1 MVEKNH
7 PVMKTLL
14 ILLGLGALAAPEA
27 VALSQVQAELTTPP
41 NGDNQRA
48 EVSQWIG
55 LVKVTIA
62 YHSPRVHFQG
72 RERTGHIWGEL
83 IPYGLYDEGFG
94 PSRAAPWRA
103 GANESTT
110 LTVSHDVQLNGS
122 TLKAGTY
129 ALFLELAKAGPW
141 TWILSSNPGW
151 GAFQY
156 DSNDV
161 VLRLAATPQDA
172 PFTEFL
178 TYGFDNR
185 LPNSATAYLQ
195 WENKRIPLRIDV
207 PNVYE
212 LYARQMGKDLRAW
225 AGFNYQNWQAAAQFA
240 AANKVDL
247 DEALVWA
254 DKAISEPFRN
264 AALGRA
270 DFSTL
275 QTKAAVLTAMGRDA
289 DADTV
294 MDRAIQ
300 LPETDAR
307 SVHQY
312 GTRLLAA
319 GRKERAM
326 RVFEANRRLHPAD
339 KFWPYVGLARGYTAL
354 GDRKAAIASWD
365 VALKHVPPDQQAN
378 VSNIQKAVQALK
390 SSR

>member
-1 MVEKNH
+1 
-7 PVMKTLL
+7 MKTLL
-14 ILLGLGALAAPEA
+14 ILLGLGTSAMPHAIA
-27 VALSQVQAELTTPP
+27 VAQMHAELTTPP

-110 LTVSHDVQLNGS
+110 LTVSHDVQLEGMA
-122 TLKAGTY
+122 LKAGTY
-129 ALFLELAKAGPW
+129 ALFLELAKTGPW

-156 DSNDV
+156 DPKDV
-161 VLRLAATPQDA
+161 VLRVATTPQDA

-178 TYGFDNR
+178 AYGFDNR
-185 LPNSATAYLQ
+185 LPNSATVYLQ

-207 PNVYE
+207 PNVNE
-212 LYARQMGKDLRAW
+212 LYAMQMGKDLRAW

-240 AANKVDL
+240 AANKVNL
-247 DEALVWA
+247 EEALVWA

-264 AALGRA
+264 AAQGRA

-300 LPETDAR
+300 LPETDAP
-307 SVHQY
+307 SVHRY
-312 GTRLLAA
+312 GLSMLAT
-319 GRKERAM
+319 GRKDRAM

-354 GDRKAAIASWD
+354 GRRKAAIASWD
-365 VALKHVPPDQQAN
+365 VALKHVPRDQQAN
-378 VSNIQKAVQALK
+378 LPNLEKAAQALR

>member
-1 MVEKNH
+1 MVMRMRCLVLSIVVLVA
-7 PVMKTLL
+7 P
-14 ILLGLGALAAPEA
+14 AAPEA
-27 VALSQVQAELTTPP
+27 IALAQERAELTTPP
-41 NGDNQRA
+41 NGDNQKA

-72 RERTGHIWGEL
+72 RERAGHIWGEL

-94 PSRAAPWRA
+94 PSKAAPWRA

-110 LTVSHDVQLNGS
+110 LTVSHDVQLEGK
-122 TLKAGTY
+122 TLRAGTY
-129 ALFLELAKAGPW
+129 AVFLELSRTGPW
-141 TWILSSNPGW
+141 TWILSTNPGW

-156 DSNDV
+156 DSNEV
-161 VLRLAATPQDA
+161 TLRVPITPEDA

-207 PNVYE
+207 PNVNQ
-212 LYARQMGKDLRAW
+212 LYAIQMGKDLRAW

-240 AANKVDL
+240 AANRVNL
-247 DEALVWA
+247 EEALVWA

-264 AALGRA
+264 AAQGRA

-294 MDRAIQ
+294 VDRAIR
-300 LPETDAR
+300 LPDTDAR

-312 GTRLLAA
+312 GMRMLAA
-319 GRKERAM
+319 GRKDRAM
-326 RVFEANRRLHPAD
+326 QVFEANRRLHPAD
-339 KFWPYVGLARGYTAL
+339 KFWPYVGLARGHTAL

-378 VSNIQKAVQALK
+378 VPNLERAVQALR

>member
-1 MVEKNH
+1 
-7 PVMKTLL
+7 MKTLL
-14 ILLGLGALAAPEA
+14 ILLWLGTSAIPRAVVLA
-27 VALSQVQAELTTPP
+27 QVQAELTTPP

-110 LTVSHDVQLNGS
+110 LTVSHDVHVDGAP
-122 TLKAGTY
+122 LKAGTY
-129 ALFLELAKAGPW
+129 ALFLELAKTGPW

-161 VLRLAATPQDA
+161 VRRVAATPQDA

-178 TYGFDNR
+178 TYAFDNR

-207 PNVYE
+207 PNVNE
-212 LYARQMGKDLRAW
+212 LYAAQMGKDLRAW

-240 AANKVDL
+240 AANRVDL

-264 AALGRA
+264 AAQGRA

-319 GRKERAM
+319 GRKDRAM

-378 VSNIQKAVQALK
+378 VPNIEKAVQSLK
-390 SSR
+390 SRR

>member
-1 MVEKNH
+1 
-7 PVMKTLL
+7 MKTLL
-14 ILLGLGALAAPEA
+14 MLLGLGAVAARPEVTLAQER
-27 VALSQVQAELTTPP
+27 AELTTPP

-62 YHSPRVHFQG
+62 YHSARVHFQG

-110 LTVSHDVQLNGS
+110 LTVSHDVQVDGAP
-122 TLKAGTY
+122 LKAGTY
-129 ALFLELAKAGPW
+129 ALFLELAKTGPW

-161 VLRLAATPQDA
+161 VRRVAATPQDA

-178 TYGFDNR
+178 TYAFDNR

-207 PNVYE
+207 PNVNE
-212 LYARQMGKDLRAW
+212 LYAAQMGKDLRAW

-240 AANKVDL
+240 AANRVDL

-264 AALGRA
+264 AAQGRA

-289 DADTV
+289 AADTV

-319 GRKERAM
+319 GRKDRAM

-378 VSNIQKAVQALK
+378 VPNIEKAVQSLK

>member
-1 MVEKNH
+1 
-7 PVMKTLL
+7 MKTLL
-14 ILLGLGALAAPEA
+14 VLLGLATSAAPAA
-27 VALSQVQAELTTPP
+27 VARAQEHAELAMPP
-41 NGDNQRA
+41 DGDNQKA

-55 LVKVTIA
+55 LVKITIA

-72 RERTGHIWGEL
+72 RERTDHIWGEL

-110 LTVSHDVQLNGS
+110 LTVSHDVRLEGKA
-122 TLKAGTY
+122 LKAGTY
-129 ALFLELAKAGPW
+129 ALFLELAKTGPW

-161 VLRLAATPQDA
+161 VLRIAATPQDA

-185 LPNSATAYLQ
+185 LPSSATAYLQ
-195 WENKRIPLRIDV
+195 WENKRIPLHIDV
-207 PNVYE
+207 PNVNE
-212 LYARQMGKDLRAW
+212 LYATQMGKDLRAW

-240 AANKVDL
+240 AANKVNL

-264 AALGRA
+264 AAQGRA

-294 MDRAIQ
+294 MDRAIR
-300 LPETDAR
+300 LPDTDAR
-307 SVHQY
+307 SIHQY
-312 GTRLLAA
+312 GLRLLGG

-326 RVFEANRRLHPAD
+326 RVFDANRRLHPAD

-354 GDRKAAIASWD
+354 GDKKSAIASWD
-365 VALKHVPPDQQAN
+365 VALRHVPPDQRAN
-378 VSNIQKAVQALK
+378 VPNLERAVQALK
-390 SSR
+390 TSR

>member
-1 MVEKNH
+1 
-7 PVMKTLL
+7 MKTLL
-14 ILLGLGALAAPEA
+14 ILLWLGTSAIPRAVVLA
-27 VALSQVQAELTTPP
+27 QVQAELTTPP

-110 LTVSHDVQLNGS
+110 LTVSHDVQVDGAP
-122 TLKAGTY
+122 LKAGTY
-129 ALFLELAKAGPW
+129 ALFLELAKTGPW

-161 VLRLAATPQDA
+161 VRRVAATPQDA

-178 TYGFDNR
+178 TYAFDNR

-207 PNVYE
+207 PNVNE
-212 LYARQMGKDLRAW
+212 LYAAQMGKDLRAW

-240 AANKVDL
+240 AANRVDL

-264 AALGRA
+264 AAQGRA

-307 SVHQY
+307 SIHQY
-312 GTRLLAA
+312 GARLLAA
-319 GRKERAM
+319 GRKDRAM

-378 VSNIQKAVQALK
+378 VPNIEKAVQSLK
-390 SSR
+390 SRR

>member
-1 MVEKNH
+1 V
-7 PVMKTLL
+7 LL
-14 ILLGLGALAAPEA
+14 VAPAAPAANA
-27 VALSQVQAELTTPP
+27 VAQEHAELTTPP
-41 NGDNQRA
+41 NGDNQKA

-94 PSRAAPWRA
+94 PSQAAPWRA

-110 LTVSHDVQLNGS
+110 LTVSHDVQVDG
-122 TLKAGTY
+122 TPLKAGTY
-129 ALFLELAKAGPW
+129 ALFLELAKTGPW
-141 TWILSSNPGW
+141 TWILSSTPGW

-161 VLRLAATPQDA
+161 VRRVAATPQDA

-178 TYGFDNR
+178 TYAFDNR
-185 LPNSATAYLQ
+185 LPNSATAYLH

-207 PNVYE
+207 PNVNE
-212 LYARQMGKDLRAW
+212 LYAAQMGKDLRAW

-240 AANKVDL
+240 AANRVDL

-312 GTRLLAA
+312 GARLLAA
-319 GRKERAM
+319 GRKDRAM

-378 VSNIQKAVQALK
+378 VPNIEKAVQSLK